1 MMKFKFLY
9 FIMLLSFKMYIRYI
23 NVWIDFWSSYIYIDH
38 IWCDFLNLLFW
49 NDISKLIK
57 IFYALQNIEFVQWCS
72 FHWLCR
78 NIYTITLPWFYHD
91 LLFTTVLIFI
101 LKSWIF
107 IIILSYIYFFLQ
119 SMSFTIFIFIIVL

>member
-1 MMKFKFLY
+1 MMNLNFY
-9 FIMLLSFKMYIRYI
+9 IMLLSFKMYIRYI
-23 NVWIDFWSSYIYIDH
+23 NVWIDFRSSYIYIDH

-78 NIYTITLPWFYHD
+78 NIHTITLPWFYHD